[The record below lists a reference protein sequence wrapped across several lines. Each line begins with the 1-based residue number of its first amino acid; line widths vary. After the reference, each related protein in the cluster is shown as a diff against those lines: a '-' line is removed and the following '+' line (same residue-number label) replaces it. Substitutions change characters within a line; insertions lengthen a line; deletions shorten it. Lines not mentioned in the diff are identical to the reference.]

1 MVLGVVCTRRENGFK
16 SLFVIRCL
24 DIWNDPEAELTRCDL
39 TIQFSIALSD
49 MGGAIKIVIFQEI
62 MHFW

>member
-24 DIWNDPEAELTRCDL
+24 EIWNDPEAELTRCDL
-39 TIQFSIALSD
+39 TVQFSIALSLSL
-49 MGGAIKIVIFQEI
+49 IHI
-62 MHFW
+62 